1 MSNPDKDVIL
11 KPRAFKNF
19 SREMVIYIPLDD
31 PSLPLH
37 SAIKKRALKEKN
49 TIFGDFYLLNDKI
62 VLYKCLGSPSAVLS
76 LEPLIVSGAREIVV
90 LGFCGSLNKNFRIT
104 DAVSISKALS
114 EEGTSRH
121 YFPRERIFDPSPAL
135 KTKIETVLHSS
146 KLAFLSGSLVSTDA
160 PFRETRSW
168 LKEKQKRG
176 IDVVD
181 MEVSAVFALAEFYG
195 IQATALTIISDELWS
210 GVWKE
215 GFRTPEFK
223 EKIKKYFI
231 PFIDK
236 NW

>member
-1 MSNPDKDVIL
+1 MRKPDKDVIL
-11 KPRAFKNF
+11 KPRKLKDFVK
-19 SREMVIYIPLDD
+19 EQVIYIPLDD
-31 PSLPLH
+31 PSLPLQ
-37 SAIKKRALKEKN
+37 STIKKRALKEKK
-49 TIFGDFYLLNDKI
+49 TIFGDLYLLDDKI
-62 VLYKCLGSPSAVLS
+62 VLYKCLGAPSAVLS
-76 LEPLIVSGAREIVV
+76 LEPLIVSGAREIIV
-90 LGFCGSLNKNFRIT
+90 LGFCGSLNKNFRIM

-121 YFPRERIFDPSPAL
+121 YFPRKRIFDPAPAL
-135 KTKIETVLHSS
+135 KAKIENVLHSS

-160 PFRETRSW
+160 PYRETRHW
-168 LKEKQKRG
+168 MKEKQQKG

-181 MEVSAVFALAEFYG
+181 MEISAVFALAKFYG
-195 IQATALTIISDELWS
+195 IQAAALTIISDELWS

>member
-1 MSNPDKDVIL
+1 MNKRHEDVIL
-11 KPRAFKNF
+11 NPRVFKNF
-19 SREMVIYIPLDD
+19 ARKEVIYIPLDD

-37 SAIKKRALKEKN
+37 SIIKKKTLKEIK
-49 TIFGDFYLLNDKI
+49 TIFGDLYLLDDKI
-62 VLYKCLGSPSAVLS
+62 ILYKCLGAPSAVLS
-76 LEPLIVSGAREIVV
+76 LEPLIVSGAKEIVI
-90 LGFCGSLNKNFRIT
+90 LGFCGSLNPDFRVM

-121 YFPRERIFDPSPAL
+121 YFPRKRIFSPSLPL
-135 KTKIETVLHSS
+135 KKKIETLLHSS

-160 PFRETRSW
+160 PYRETRPW
-168 LKEKQKRG
+168 LKDKQKRG

-181 MEVSAVFALAEFYG
+181 MEISAVLALAKFYG
-195 IQATALTIISDELWS
+195 IQAAALTIISDELWS

-223 EKIKKYFI
+223 ERIGKYFI

-236 NW
+236 NA